1 MLFSVPAELRVTE
14 WQEQRWARKSWCSS
28 NIPCI
33 WWSNGKWSWIVIGKR
48 SFSFYRDEV
57 KQVGFGIS
65 AVQPY
70 FRGKSGGWGEAA
82 TTLLAFVE
90 QWQVG
95 HRVLVGNIYK
105 GLYPLGWI
113 AWAAVLQPGRF
124 HLMACITQGEQ
135 WMYKL
140 RCHVS
145 ALLWSRELLGV
156 LNIFKSKCL
165 VFAHFWS
172 DFDEIFMTGVKLQ
185 IFFRKNIFSPNM
197 IKIWHL
203 LHKNWRAVLLNLKF
217 FIETYQAIPEKTS
230 QNIFFNIPA
239 LHGENA
245 IWKLT
250 YIFGIFSNFY

>member
-1 MLFSVPAELRVTE
+1 MKPCEEEWHRGVLFSVPVELRPGGGVTRAE
-14 WQEQRWARKSWCSS
+14 VDEEKLMQQQHS
-28 NIPCI
+28 CI
-33 WWSNGKWSWIVIGKR
+33 WWSNGKWSWIVIVKWN
-48 SFSFYRDEV
+48 FSFYRDEV

-65 AVQPY
+65 AVQLY
-70 FRGKSGGWGEAA
+70 LRGKSGGWGEAA

-165 VFAHFWS
+165 VFAHY
-172 DFDEIFMTGVKLQ
+172 TQ
-185 IFFRKNIFSPNM
+185 
-197 IKIWHL
+197 
-203 LHKNWRAVLLNLKF
+203 
-217 FIETYQAIPEKTS
+217 
-230 QNIFFNIPA
+230 
-239 LHGENA
+239 
-245 IWKLT
+245 
-250 YIFGIFSNFY
+250 

>member
-1 MLFSVPAELRVTE
+1 MRWSRSVLEYQLFNQYL
-14 WQEQRWARKSWCSS
+14 
-28 NIPCI
+28 
-33 WWSNGKWSWIVIGKR
+33 
-48 SFSFYRDEV
+48 
-57 KQVGFGIS
+57 
-65 AVQPY
+65 
-70 FRGKSGGWGEAA
+70 RGKSGGWGEAA

-185 IFFRKNIFSPNM
+185 IFFGKNICSPNM

-203 LHKNWRAVLLNLKF
+203 LASR
-217 FIETYQAIPEKTS
+217 S
-230 QNIFFNIPA
+230 DA
-239 LHGENA
+239 LIVAPHSDPTQSHPSH
-245 IWKLT
+245 L
-250 YIFGIFSNFY
+250 